1 MKLATRPSRPVPTRA
16 EQTVRRSR
24 LMTVILYIVLCIAVP
39 AVVLLAVSFGS
50 IAIPLSTIVEIF
62 LNRTGLFHFPQLWD
76 PSTEIIILDVRLPG
90 VIGSALVGAALA
102 VAGVLFQGLLRNPLA
117 DPYLLGT
124 SSGAALGATI
134 AFVLPFD
141 TVFGSFFPLTPA
153 LAFVGALATVLL
165 VYLLASS
172 DGRTPVV
179 TLLLAGVVVNAVLV
193 ACQTLI
199 LNVWPSTDFG
209 RVMGLFNWLA
219 GGVAVESWS
228 PLFLIGGIVLV
239 GLLSALWLARTLDV
253 FALGEDGAAYLGVH
267 VERARF
273 LIVITASLLTAAAV
287 SISGLIGFVGLVTPH
302 VLRLLLGP
310 GHRKLIPAAAF
321 VGAIF
326 LMLADLL
333 ARTLIAPTVL
343 PVGIFTALIGAPF
356 FLFLLRNSKRDYTW

>member
-1 MKLATRPSRPVPTRA
+1 MKLATRPSRPVPARA
-16 EQTVRRSR
+16 ERMARRSR
-24 LMTVILYIVLCIAVP
+24 LGAVMLYIVLCIAVP
-39 AVVLLAVSFGS
+39 TVILIAVSFGS
-50 IAIPLSTIVEIF
+50 VAIPLSTIIKIF
-62 LNRTGLFHFPQLWD
+62 LNLTGLFHFSQQWD

-90 VIGSALVGAALA
+90 VVGAALVGAALA

-124 SSGAALGATI
+124 SSGAALGATV

-199 LNVWPSTDFG
+199 LNLWPSTDFG

-219 GGVAVESWS
+219 GGVVVENWS
-228 PLFLIGGIVLV
+228 SLFLIAGIVLV
-239 GLLSALWLARTLDV
+239 GLLAAFWLSRTLDV
-253 FALGEDGAAYLGVH
+253 FALGEDGAAYLGVR
-267 VERARF
+267 VDRARF

-310 GHRKLIPAAAF
+310 GHRKLIPAAAL

-333 ARTLIAPTVL
+333 ARTLIAPSVL

-356 FLFLLRNSKRDYTW
+356 FLVLLRNSKRDYLW